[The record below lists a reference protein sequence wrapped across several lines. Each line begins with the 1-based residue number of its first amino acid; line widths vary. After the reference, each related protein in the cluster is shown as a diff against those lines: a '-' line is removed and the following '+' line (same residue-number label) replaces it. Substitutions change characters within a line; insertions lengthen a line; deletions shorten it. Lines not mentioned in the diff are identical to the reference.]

1 MEETPTG
8 NTDVNSGILN
18 IIWNNILKKQ
28 TQVTKN
34 EKVTRY
40 RNSSRTATAEYNS
53 EVREREVRGKTE
65 TSKNS

>member
-34 EKVTRY
+34 EK
-40 RNSSRTATAEYNS
+40 
-53 EVREREVRGKTE
+53 GKSDTI
-65 TSKNS
+65 S